1 MKVFLS
7 HATDDK
13 PIAESIAHSIRARGH
28 EVFFDLH
35 DLPAGASY
43 ESRIEVAIER
53 CDVFVFLVSPHSV
66 QRGRYTLTEMGLARR
81 KWPTPSGHVLP
92 VMISETAFEAIPSYL
107 RAVTILRPEGNTAA
121 ETAAHVDA
129 LQPKLSFQ
137 RWGRSIS
144 TRHWL
149 ALALAVA
156 VVTAAAVA
164 VPHLF
169 KPAPEVGRA
178 IVGAGSD
185 IRRIQ
190 EALGLPQDGMLG
202 PATTAAISE
211 FQKGA
216 NDGKPGIPASLRDL
230 NGPDGPSKMPEMFKS
245 PFERGY
251 LGDPDKHYSVPSP
264 AKVEKA
270 ISILDPS
277 ANLPAGSSA
286 DVAQR
291 LAVMRSAAAKLRGAH
306 GLSGD
311 TLDSSLMEQIRSSQQ

>member
-7 HATDDK
+7 HATSDK

-28 EVFFDLH
+28 EVFYDLD
-35 DLPAGASY
+35 DLPAGADY
-43 ESRIEVAIER
+43 EGRIEVAIER
-53 CDVFVFLVSPHSV
+53 CDVFVFLVSPRSV
-66 QRGRYTLTEMGLARR
+66 ERGRYTLTEMGLARR

-92 VMISETAFEAIPSYL
+92 VMISETAFETIPSYL

-129 LQPKLSFQ
+129 LRPKRSFP
-137 RWGRSIS
+137 RWGRGKS
-144 TRHWL
+144 TWHWP
-149 ALALAVA
+149 ALALAIVMVA
-156 VVTAAAVA
+156 AGAIG

-169 KPAPEVGRA
+169 KPISEVDEPG
-178 IVGAGSD
+178 VGTGSD

-190 EALGLPQDGMLG
+190 EALGLQADGILG
-202 PATTAAISE
+202 PGTIAAIAE

-216 NDGKPGIPASLRDL
+216 NDGKAGIPASLRDL

-264 AKVEKA
+264 VKVEKA

-277 ANLPAGSSA
+277 AKPPAGSSA
-286 DVAQR
+286 NVAEQV
-291 LAVMRSAAAKLRGAH
+291 AVMRSAAAKLRGAR

-311 TLDSSLMEQIRSSQQ
+311 TLDSSLMEQVRSPQQ